1 VLSYLNKS
9 TFFFPIFLLG
19 NLILLSGKNE
29 GLPVYTYE
37 KDVRPILTERC
48 FRCHGPEKQKGKLR
62 LDQLD
67 PDMVNGN
74 SAETWHDALNQLN
87 LGEMP
92 PEDEPQ
98 LTSKERTTLTQWLNS
113 ELKQAA
119 KALQNTGGQA
129 VIRRLNRSEY
139 QNTMTDLLGLEMDYS
154 GDLPSDARS
163 PEGFKNNGAS
173 LGMSALQ
180 VENYLKTARKALDF
194 ILVGGKKEKEEVT
207 EIKRNNGA
215 MKGPN
220 SRRFSGLSSERL
232 GRVNFWHGSFK
243 GLPRTGKFSIRVKAS
258 TDRKPGQPAPILYA
272 QYGYFVSGLTLN
284 IMSDAGEI
292 AVTSNTPQYYDI
304 SGWPEFFPQPE
315 ARVPDEKLSG
325 IIALQNALYDG
336 ESPPQAINKE
346 IEEELNTEA
355 TREKVAKWENT
366 LAELDAQRERFEEDE
381 LPGRFDQ
388 WVQKLPKKPPDQP
401 DWVILG
407 NAEPKSLE
415 GAIFVPQS
423 DGSFLLAGLNP
434 KNDRWVVTT
443 KVDLPS
449 VRAIRIEALT
459 DKSLK
464 KKGPGRA
471 GNGSFVL
478 SDLRVFAK
486 PMGAEGKGKS
496 VKLVNPQADFQQEI
510 DKHILSA
517 ASAIDGDPRGTG
529 WSASPQVGKDHAC
542 LFEFAEAVENEGG
555 TVFTFELDYMQ
566 KNAFHVIGRPRF
578 SVSSSLLPQLDGE
591 SSRAELISLL
601 GALDKLDGS
610 ESIDEK
616 QRQALVAKYRF
627 IDSKWIALTT
637 KLFAYE
643 ARKPLPRIRKKKV
656 KVYPED
662 PDFPRIIIESVEFV
676 RNDYPSWPPPLH
688 RRIIHEEEE
697 LSDPRAVK
705 NILSRFL
712 RRAWRR
718 PVSEEEK
725 TKWLAHYEVIR
736 KQSNTPV
743 SALKETLSTALA
755 SSHFL
760 YLSEPFKS
768 EKPRKLNAHEL
779 AARLSYFLWSS
790 MPDEKL
796 SALADSGRLLDP
808 KVLGQQFERML
819 TDTKAD
825 RFAEQFSMQWLDLE
839 GVDRVAINPQY
850 YKDFDNRLKPD
861 MVGETQAFFREI
873 LRSNTSALQFL
884 HADFTMLN
892 ATLAKHYGLSGPK
905 SQFFERVS
913 LKGTNRPGGLLG
925 HASTLLSGSDG
936 ADSHPI
942 KRAVWIRERLLH
954 DPPNPPP
961 PDVPNLEASV
971 PNFEKLSIRE
981 QLNVHREKA
990 ACAECHRNIDPWG
1003 IALERF
1009 DAIGLPRE
1017 KTARRK
1023 KPVSSDTVLP
1033 GNHSIAGLP
1042 DLQKYLLNQRR
1053 DQFAHAL
1060 VSKILIYAL
1069 GRDVELKDQPLIEE
1083 LSKSFAKN
1091 DYRLPALMA
1100 NIVKSQP
1107 FMSR

>member
-1 VLSYLNKS
+1 MVQ
-9 TFFFPIFLLG
+9 G
-19 NLILLSGKNE
+19 NA
-29 GLPVYTYE
+29 
-37 KDVRPILTERC
+37 
-48 FRCHGPEKQKGKLR
+48 
-62 LDQLD
+62 
-67 PDMVNGN
+67 
-74 SAETWHDALNQLN
+74 AETWHDALNQLN

-92 PEDEPQ
+92 PEDETQ
-98 LTSKERTTLTQWLNS
+98 LTPKERTTLTQWLNS
-113 ELKQAA
+113 ELKRAT
-119 KALQNTGGQA
+119 KARQNTGGQA
-129 VIRRLNRSEY
+129 VIRRLNRAEY
-139 QNTMTDLLGLEMDYS
+139 QNTMTDLLGLEMNYS
-154 GDLPSDARS
+154 EDLPSDARS

-194 ILVGGKKEKEEVT
+194 VLVEGEQEERRVT
-207 EIKRNNGA
+207 ELDRNKGGV
-215 MKGPN
+215 KGPN
-220 SRRFSGLSSERL
+220 SRRFNGVSSERL
-232 GRVNFWHGSFK
+232 GRVNFWHGAFND
-243 GLPRTGKFSIRVKAS
+243 LPRTGRFSIHVKAS
-258 TDRKPGQPAPILYA
+258 TDRKPGQPAPILFA
-272 QYGYFVSGLTLN
+272 QYGYFVPGLTLN
-284 IMSDAGEI
+284 IMGDAGEI
-292 AVTSNTPQYYDI
+292 AVTSNTPEHYKI
-304 SGWPEFFPQPE
+304 SSWPEFFPQPE
-315 ARVPDEKLSG
+315 AHVPSDKLSG
-325 IIALQNALYDG
+325 IITLQNALYDG
-336 ESPPQAINKE
+336 GSPPKAINRE
-346 IEEELNTEA
+346 IEEEINAAA
-355 TREKVAKWENT
+355 TKEKVAKWEKALT
-366 LAELDAQRERFEEDE
+366 ELVAQRERFEEEE
-381 LPGRFDQ
+381 LSGRFDQ
-388 WVQKLPKKPPDQP
+388 WLQKLPKKPPAQP
-401 DWVILG
+401 DWAILG

-415 GAIFVPQS
+415 GATFVPQE
-423 DGSFLLAGLNP
+423 DGSFLLVGINP
-434 KNDRWVVTT
+434 KNDRWVVTA
-443 KVDLPS
+443 KAESPS
-449 VRAIRIEALT
+449 IRAIRIEALI

-471 GNGSFVL
+471 GNGNFVL

-486 PMGAEGKGKS
+486 PMGAEGKGKP
-496 VKLVNPQADFQQEI
+496 VKLVNPKGNFPQNN
-510 DKHILSA
+510 DKSSA
-517 ASAIDGDPRGTG
+517 ASAIDEDPRETG
-529 WSASPQVGKDHAC
+529 WSSNPQPGKDHAC

-566 KNAFHVIGRPRF
+566 KNANHVIGRPRF

-601 GALDKLDGS
+601 GAMEKLG
-610 ESIDEK
+610 EVKSIAQK
-616 QRQALVAKYRF
+616 QRQSLERKYRS
-627 IDSKWIALTT
+627 IDPKWIALSA
-637 KLFAYE
+637 KIFAYE
-643 ARKPLPRIRKKKV
+643 ARKPVPKIRKKKT
-656 KVYPED
+656 KFYPED

-676 RNDYPSWPPPLH
+676 RNDYSSWPPALH
-688 RRIIHEEEE
+688 RRIIRDGEE
-697 LSDPRAVK
+697 LFDPQAVE

-718 PVSEEEK
+718 PVSKEEIK
-725 TKWLAHYEVIR
+725 TWQAHYENIWE
-736 KQSNTPV
+736 QSDTPFA
-743 SALKETLSTALA
+743 ALKETLAAALA

-768 EKPRKLNAHEL
+768 DNPRKLNAHEL

-790 MPDEKL
+790 MPDEEL
-796 SALADSGRLLDP
+796 SALADSGRLLDT
-808 KVLGQQFERML
+808 KVLGEQFIRML
-819 TDTKAD
+819 ADDKAD

-850 YKDFDNRLKPD
+850 YKDFDNSLKPD

-884 HADFTMLN
+884 DADFTMLN

-925 HASTLLSGSDG
+925 HASTHLAGSDG

-942 KRAVWIRERLLH
+942 KRAVWIREHLLH

-961 PDVPNLEASV
+961 PDVPDLEASV

-981 QLNVHREKA
+981 QLEVHREKA

-1017 KTARRK
+1017 KTATRK

-1033 GNHSIAGLP
+1033 GNHPIAGLA

-1060 VSKILIYAL
+1060 VTKMLIYAL
-1069 GRDVELKDQPLIEE
+1069 GRDVELKDQPLIKE

-1091 DYRLPALMA
+1091 DYRLNALMA

-1107 FMSR
+1107 FLSR

>member
-1 VLSYLNKS
+1 MLSYLNKS

-194 ILVGGKKEKEEVT
+194 ILVEGKQEKEEVT

-346 IEEELNTEA
+346 IEEELNAAA
-355 TREKVAKWENT
+355 TREKVAKWEKDRT
-366 LAELDAQRERFEEDE
+366 ALVAQREQFEKEE
-381 LPGRFDQ
+381 LPDRFDQ
-388 WVQKLPKKPPDQP
+388 WLQKLPPKPPTQP
-401 DWVILG
+401 DWAVLG

-415 GAIFVPQS
+415 GATFVPQA

-443 KVDLPS
+443 KVDLTS
-449 VRAIRIEALT
+449 IRGIRIEALT

-471 GNGSFVL
+471 GNGNFIL

-486 PMGAEGKGKS
+486 PIGAEGKGKP
-496 VKLVNPQADFQQEI
+496 VKLVNPQGNIRQKN
-510 DKHILSA
+510 DKLSA
-517 ASAIDGDPRGTG
+517 AAAIDEDPRSTG
-529 WSASPQVGKDHAC
+529 WSSNAQIGKDHAC
-542 LFEFAEAVENEGG
+542 LFAFSDAVENEGG
-555 TVFTFELDYMQ
+555 TVFTFELDYLH
-566 KNAFHVIGRPRF
+566 KNGNQVIGRPRF
-578 SVSSSLLPQLDGE
+578 SLSSSLLPLLDGE
-591 SSRAELISLL
+591 SVRAELVSLL
-601 GALDKLDGS
+601 EAVEKLDGAKPLDPGQRQGL
-610 ESIDEK
+610 ELQYKSIDP
-616 QRQALVAKYRF
+616 
-627 IDSKWIALTT
+627 KWIALSA
-637 KLFAYE
+637 KLSVHE
-643 ARKPLPRIRKKKV
+643 ARKPLPRIRKRKTKI
-656 KVYPED
+656 YPED

-688 RRIIHEEEE
+688 RRIIEEGEVM
-697 LSDPRAVK
+697 SDPLAIES
-705 NILSRFL
+705 ILSRFL

-718 PVSEEEK
+718 PVSEEEVK
-725 TKWLAHYEVIR
+725 TWQAHYESIS
-736 KQSNTPV
+736 KQSDTPV
-743 SALKETLSTALA
+743 AALKETLSAALA

-768 EKPRKLNAHEL
+768 EKPRKLNSHEL

-790 MPDEKL
+790 MPDEEL
-796 SALADSGRLLDP
+796 SDLADSGRLLDTR
-808 KVLGQQFERML
+808 VLGEQFVRML
-819 TDTKAD
+819 ADDKAD

-850 YKDFDNRLKPD
+850 YKDFDNSLKPD

-884 HADFTMLN
+884 DADFTMLN

-961 PDVPNLEASV
+961 PDVPDLEASV

-1033 GNHSIAGLP
+1033 GNHPIAGLA

-1060 VSKILIYAL
+1060 VTKMLIYAL
-1069 GRDVELKDQPLIEE
+1069 GRNVELKDQPLIKE

-1091 DYRLPALMA
+1091 NYRLHALMA

-1107 FMSR
+1107 FLSR